1 MGLLE
6 TLYNIR
12 GYNNYAKEPYQLK
25 KHEAIEV
32 IAALERQIPK
42 KAFIEA
48 EGEKTISGICPMCEC
63 ELVYIKTGR
72 PRYVSYCPQCG
83 QKIDWRGARA

>member
-6 TLYNIR
+6 TFYKIR
-12 GYNNYAKEPYQLK
+12 GYNNYAKEPYQLR

-32 IAALERQIPK
+32 IGALERQIPK

-48 EGEKTISGICPMCEC
+48 EGEKTISGVCPVCER
-63 ELVYIKTGR
+63 ELVYIKTES
-72 PRYVSYCPQCG
+72 PRYTSFCPQCG
-83 QKIDWRGARA
+83 QKIDWRGVSA

>member
-6 TLYNIR
+6 TFYNIR

-25 KHEAIEV
+25 KHEAVEV
-32 IAALERQIPK
+32 VAALERQIPK

-48 EGEKTISGICPMCEC
+48 EERLQILGDF
-63 ELVYIKTGR
+63 L
-72 PRYVSYCPQCG
+72 
-83 QKIDWRGARA
+83 RGAKNGQS

>member
-6 TLYNIR
+6 TFYKIR
-12 GYNNYAKEPYQLK
+12 GYSNYAKEPYQLK

-42 KAFIEA
+42 KAIVEA
-48 EGEKTISGICPMCEC
+48 EGEKTISGICPKCEQD
-63 ELVYIKTGR
+63 LVYIKTER
-72 PRYVSYCPQCG
+72 PRYFSYCPRCG
-83 QKIDWRGARA
+83 QKVVWR

>member
-6 TLYNIR
+6 TFYKIR
-12 GYNNYAKEPYQLK
+12 GYSNYAKEPYQLK

-42 KAFIEA
+42 KAIVEA
-48 EGEKTISGICPMCEC
+48 EGEKTISGICPKCEWD
-63 ELVYIKTGR
+63 LVYIKTER
-72 PRYVSYCPQCG
+72 PRYFSYCPRCG
-83 QKIDWRGARA
+83 QKVTWR